1 MQHQTSL
8 ETLGRLFQQNIA
20 GALAAALFFGASL
33 SPSLMP
39 RGTLE
44 QGVLAGAC
52 AAIGF
57 GFGILLRKLWVFLEL
72 PVAADPL
79 LSRLRRLGYA
89 AAGVIVLA
97 ALWFSADWQ
106 NITRAAIGLD
116 PVETAYPFWISVA
129 AIATLAF
136 IFVVFVFLCAGWAFV
151 DSWLK
156 RVITGRAR
164 LVLTFLLFG
173 WLIWAI
179 FDGFLIQTAFRI
191 ANETYRTAD
200 SFIEPSIAPPTS
212 PLRTG
217 SAASLVGW
225 KQLGRRGRE
234 YISRTPTREEISE
247 FVPDGAM
254 EPIRVYVGLNA
265 AETSKARAELALREL
280 LRVGAFER
288 SVLVLMVPVGT
299 GWMDPGGQDT
309 MEFMLGGDVA
319 TVAVQYSYLRG
330 AWSILADSERGREQG
345 QALFDAVYSRWRRL
359 PKQDR
364 PRLYLHGLSQGAFIS
379 QQTLSLADMLDD
391 PINGALWVGSPFFS
405 PLWRRIRENRQP
417 ESPAWRPAYGNS
429 SLARSGNQHGG
440 FDLPDRPWG
449 PIRLAFLNYGSD
461 PIVVFDYASAYR
473 QPDWMSAPR
482 APDVASELR
491 WFPIVTMLQIALD
504 TSVSLNVPGYGHYYI
519 APHYIDAWA
528 AVLAPSG
535 WNAEKSK
542 LLKDIFLRRPP
553 PF

>member
-1 MQHQTSL
+1 MQRQSSL
-8 ETLGRLFQQNIA
+8 KTLGRLFQQNVA

-44 QGVLAGAC
+44 QGILGGAC

-57 GFGILLRKLWVFLEL
+57 GIGIFLRKLWVFLEL
-72 PVAADPL
+72 PVAADPVL
-79 LSRLRRLGYA
+79 TNLRRLGYA
-89 AAGVIVLA
+89 VAGVIVLA

-106 NITRAAIGLD
+106 NITRSAIGLG
-116 PVETAYPFWISVA
+116 PVETAYPFWISA
-129 AIATLAF
+129 TAIATLAI
-136 IFVVFVFLCAGWAFV
+136 IFVFGVFIRLGWSFI

-156 RVITGRAR
+156 RLITGRAR

-173 WLIWAI
+173 WLIWALL
-179 FDGFLIQTAFRI
+179 DGFLIQTAFRI
-191 ANETYRTAD
+191 ADETYRTAD
-200 SFIEPSIAPPTS
+200 SFIEPTIVPPTN

-217 SAASLVGW
+217 SPASLIGW

-247 FVPDGAM
+247 FVSDGAM
-254 EPIRVYVGLNA
+254 EHIRVYVGLNA
-265 AETSKARAELALREL
+265 ADTSQARGELALREL
-280 LRVGAFER
+280 LRVGAFKR
-288 SVLVLMVPVGT
+288 SVLVVMVPVGT

-309 MEFMLGGDVA
+309 MEFMLGGNVA

-330 AWSILADSERGREQG
+330 AWSVLSDSERGREQG
-345 QALFDAVYSRWRRL
+345 QALFDAVYGYWRRL
-359 PKQDR
+359 PRQDR

-391 PINGALWVGSPFFS
+391 PIHGALWVGSPFFS

-417 ESPAWRPAYGNS
+417 QSPAWRPAYGNS

-440 FDLPDRPWG
+440 FDLPGRSWG

-461 PIVVFDYASAYR
+461 PIVVFNYASAYR

-491 WFPIVTMLQIALD
+491 WFPVVTMLQIALD
-504 TSVSLNVPGYGHYYI
+504 TAMSLNVPGYGHYYI

-528 AVLAPSG
+528 EVIDPPG
-535 WNAEKSK
+535 WNAEKSAS
-542 LLKDIFLRRPP
+542 LKYIFSKRPP
-553 PF
+553 AF